1 MQVTVIDYGAGN
13 LASVANALYLAG
25 ADPQVAATPEALAGA
40 ERIVLPGVGAA
51 GHAIAR
57 LRASGMDDA
66 LDDARRAGTP
76 ILGICLGLQLMAQRL
91 EEFGSHEG
99 LGWIP
104 GSVGPIEKAVA
115 APCRVPHTGWSAI
128 VTTAQASGMIG
139 NGSKDR
145 TVYFCHSN
153 CLTTD
158 PAIIAATVDLG
169 APVTAAIRHENLFAV
184 QFHPDKSQQ
193 AGARLLQAFLDW
205 TP

>member
-40 ERIVLPGVGAA
+40 ARIVLPGVGAA

-57 LRASGMDDA
+57 LRASGMADA
-66 LDDARRAGTP
+66 LEDARRAGTP

-115 APCRVPHTGWSAI
+115 SPCRVPHTGWSAI
-128 VTTAQASGMIG
+128 ATTDRASGMIG
-139 NGSKDR
+139 NGNKDR

-158 PAIIAATVDLG
+158 PAIVAATVDLG

-184 QFHPDKSQQ
+184 QFHPEKSQQ